1 MNSNKIFEYAE
12 GLVNNIQKYSMSQ
25 KTFWQKIPL
34 LALTAD
40 GRTGYNEHYSLAYE
54 WGFWAIGKNE
64 LGHYKIFIDLETGK
78 LVNAYK
84 ANESLFIDERG
95 LKICSNIFPANKKDI
110 LNLAFNLEEI
120 DAKKIINNLENE
132 CKKEYYKLYNPVSQE
147 RWRNKVI
154 QLNKLS
160 ENYQRI
166 R

>member
-1 MNSNKIFEYAE
+1 MDSTKIFEYAE
-12 GLVNNIQKYSMSQ
+12 NLANNIEKYSMSQ
-25 KTFWQKIPL
+25 KTLWQKIPL

-40 GRTGYNEHYSLAYE
+40 GRTGYNENYGLAYD
-54 WGFWAIGKNE
+54 WGFWAIGNNE
-64 LGHYKIFIDLETGK
+64 LDDYKIFVDLETGK

-95 LKICSNIFPANKKDI
+95 LKICSDISPANKRDI

-120 DAKKIINNLENE
+120 DAKKIINDLENE
-132 CKKEYYKLYNPVSQE
+132 CKKEYYKIYNPISQD

-154 QLNKLS
+154 KLNKLS